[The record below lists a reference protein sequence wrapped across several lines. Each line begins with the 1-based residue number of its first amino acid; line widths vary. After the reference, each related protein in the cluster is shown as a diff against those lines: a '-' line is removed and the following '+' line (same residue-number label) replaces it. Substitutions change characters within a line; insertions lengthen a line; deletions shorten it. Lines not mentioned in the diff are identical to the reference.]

1 MSRAL
6 ASARSGHDPRSEAVL
21 VLCFEDRI
29 MYRLALTGFS
39 RSGGSF
45 WITKQWLYG
54 RCDQYGGMVGPAG
67 LEPATNRL

>member
-1 MSRAL
+1 
-6 ASARSGHDPRSEAVL
+6 
-21 VLCFEDRI
+21 